1 MQQPNQSGD
10 TPTRVREW
18 LLFGLAF
25 VGLFA
30 SGVGF
35 LFSVQSDINR
45 NSDWRVED
53 AKRVYELSS
62 EINSLR
68 RDLDKLSSECP
79 LRTNELAR
87 RIELLEEVFPTLSA
101 LVNQVQISNQIQTS
115 RFQREIGMGGMGG
128 TNGVSNDAQK

>member
-1 MQQPNQSGD
+1 MPPED
-10 TPTRVREW
+10 TRDVTTRVREW

-35 LFSVQSDINR
+35 LFSLQSDINR
-45 NSDWRVED
+45 NSDWRIED
-53 AKRVYELSS
+53 AKRVYELNNA
-62 EINSLR
+62 IGALR

-79 LRTNELAR
+79 IRVNGLDR
-87 RIELLEEVFPTLSA
+87 RIEILEKIFPTLSE
-101 LVNQVQISNQIQTS
+101 LVSQVQISNQIQTS

-128 TNGVSNDAQK
+128 MDGKNGGHK